1 MKLYDLGAVSWQ
13 DSQLIYHTLPR
24 LGHHGLILLRPSTPY
39 FCIGYH
45 QDVEQEV
52 DVAYCREHHIP
63 IFRREVGGGAVYLD
77 GQQLF
82 FQLILPREH
91 PLAAQTKERF
101 YQQLLE
107 PVVQTYK
114 AMGIDCRYKPV
125 NDVITTQGRKIS
137 GTGAAEIAGHV
148 ILVGNLIAD
157 FNYEMMTRI
166 LRVPD
171 EKYRDKVFKSMT
183 ENLSTIKRELGAVPT
198 WEEMSALLA
207 SEFAKVLGP
216 LEPSA
221 LPEGVQAKRDEL
233 WAQFST
239 DEWLYKRGR
248 RQAERAVKIA
258 AGTEVRQRM
267 FKAPGGLIRAL
278 FVVKE
283 NKLGSVSL
291 SGDFFIYPADKL
303 GELEAALEG
312 VALEQAEAAIDAF
325 YAANRIDSPGLTPA
339 DLAKVLVA

>member
-13 DSQLIYHTLPR
+13 DSQLIYHALPR

-39 FCIGYH
+39 ICIGYH

-52 DVAYCREHHIP
+52 DIAYCQEHGIP

-82 FQLILPREH
+82 FQLILPRAH
-91 PLAAQTKERF
+91 PLAGQTKERF
-101 YQQLLE
+101 YQQLLD
-107 PVVQTYK
+107 PVVQAYK
-114 AMGIDCRYKPV
+114 ALGIDCRYKPV
-125 NDVITTQGRKIS
+125 NDVITTAGRKIS
-137 GTGAAEIAGHV
+137 GTGAAEIADHV

-157 FNYEMMTRI
+157 FNYDMMTRI

-171 EKYRDKVFKSMT
+171 EKYRDKVHKSMM
-183 ENLSTIKRELGAVPT
+183 ENLSTIRRELGAVPS

-207 SEFAKVLGP
+207 SEFARVLGP
-216 LEPSA
+216 LEPAA
-221 LPEGVQAKRDEL
+221 LPDGVPAMTAAL
-233 WAQFST
+233 WEQFSS
-239 DEWLYKRGR
+239 DEWLYKKGLR
-248 RQAERAVKIA
+248 RPERAVKIA
-258 AGTEVRQRM
+258 AGTEIRQRM

-278 FVVKE
+278 FEVKDGT
-283 NKLGSVSL
+283 LGSVSL

-312 VALEQAEAAIDAF
+312 VAQGQVEAAIGAF
-325 YAANRIDSPGLTPA
+325 YLEHGIDSPGVTPA
-339 DLAKVLVA
+339 DLARVLVD